1 HKPHSFYIDRYPVG
15 REATVAWP
23 TVDLR
28 FQNDTEY
35 GVLIESFIRPATSS
49 SQGSVTVRMY
59 STKVW
64 DIESRTSD
72 RYAYTSPGTRTLDTP
87 DCYPN
92 SGYGG
97 FSIDVTRIFKRPG

>member
-1 HKPHSFYIDRYPVG
+1 
-15 REATVAWP
+15 
-23 TVDLR
+23 
-28 FQNDTEY
+28 
-35 GVLIESFIRPATSS
+35 VLIESFIRPATSS

-87 DCYPN
+87 DCYPH

-97 FSIDVTRIFKRPG
+97 FSIDVTRIFKRPGSDEVVKTEKFHTVYTPSDTVICRPPGSLDD